1 MPGVLAEERRPSAAP
16 TISDGFNP
24 CARSAEVDAHV
35 NQSRD
40 KPRWDKKVKK

>member
-1 MPGVLAEERRPSAAP
+1 MPGVLAEERRPFAAQ
-16 TISDGFNP
+16 TISAGFNP
-24 CARSAEVDAHV
+24 YARSVEVDAHV